1 MKPENKVLSIINE
14 EINLFETD
22 ISGHAFDQMRK
33 RLDRMKSGGD
43 ITPEEDAE
51 IRKNLN
57 SILTHE
63 FDSKDYGIF
72 LGAFKPNPKS
82 PLYTITN
89 PYDPGIPFYQIFSDD
104 GVFAKDSTGDEM
116 WAIIRNNVL
125 KTVMLRKSVQR
136 RSMNKERNVD
146 GGLGVDIA
154 IPNLEKFLANEKQK
168 KELFQQKMLQRQ
180 QEEKSTINVDG
191 VIWAIDT
198 KNQKLYKKNNP
209 NVFVTFDNI
218 LNHPAWN
225 ENTQEK
231 VFNYVTDYLDT
242 LK

>member
-1 MKPENKVLSIINE
+1 MKSNNKVLSIINE

-22 ISGHAFDQMRK
+22 ISGHAFGRIK
-33 RLDRMKSGGD
+33 NRLDLMKAGGD
-43 ITPEEDAE
+43 ITSEEYDE
-51 IRKNLN
+51 IKRNLN
-57 SILTHE
+57 NILSYE
-63 FDSKDYGIF
+63 FDSKSYGIF
-72 LGAFKPNPKS
+72 LGKFQPNPKS
-82 PLYTITN
+82 PLYTVTN

-116 WAIIRNNVL
+116 WAIVRNNIL
-125 KTVMLRKSVQR
+125 KTVMLRKSLQR

-146 GGLGVDIA
+146 GGLGVDVA
-154 IPNLEKFLANEKQK
+154 IPNLEKYLANEKQK

-180 QEEKSTINVDG
+180 QEERSTINVDG
-191 VIWAIDT
+191 VIWVIDAQ
-198 KNQKLYKKNNP
+198 NQKLYKKNNP
-209 NVFVTFDNI
+209 NVFVTFDDI

-231 VFNYVTDYLDT
+231 VFNYVSDYLDS